1 MPHRH
6 SKESVHS
13 FAMPAITMED
23 DLGIVYLVDNAQQFW
38 SELEDIL
45 ALPKEAIPTL
55 EQLDST
61 LKRSLSLCAAYH
73 EQYLQSPFQL
83 EHACNMLLDSEL
95 FIFHSERMSD
105 IVTSEA
111 QSNTNPHFQF
121 ICFHV
126 LLSFGRR
133 RSDFFRSHKR
143 WQPLLPFLM
152 DHILVEI
159 DSDIEDT
166 YFGNSA
172 GFGSGSGYGGANVPV
187 PIEAKLRSLGV
198 RLLYEMCRVQKL
210 SIQDLRI
217 FDDAFLDYLFDLV
230 EQTRHMQDDTFNYS
244 VIKLIVALNEQF
256 MVASIGNEPNDSN
269 RHHHSSSASN
279 LENQNRVLRVL
290 MRRLGSTQTFGE
302 NMIFML
308 NRAQRTPEGLCM
320 QLLVLKLLYLLF
332 TTKGTEE
339 YFYTNDL
346 CVLVDVFLRELADLD
361 DDSESLRHTYLRVL
375 HPLLTKTQLRTVPY
389 KRPQILYIL
398 ESLIRPSNVRDVNP
412 TTKRLV
418 ERCLGGEWC
427 VGLARQKQIK
437 EAKGLNGDE
446 DNDSEISW
454 NAADTAGGITTHTAS
469 KVNGARSHLGVGS
482 SSSTTAG
489 TASTSNVTSSH
500 ASAPRT
506 LKSSKSMEFKKSRSG
521 TVTGHSN
528 NNIGVPTE
536 HDASTHAPRS
546 PLSPLFVE
554 SFRRGSNASNASF
567 SSANSV
573 SSLQGIASAVTA
585 PSASYSNSH
594 PHPPLPPINVVSPQ
608 LSSSSS
614 SSPTSTSKPSLTG
627 PSPRQPRRQGT
638 ANSAHVEGAFAD
650 PNSTHHH
657 HLHHYHNQH
666 GGLGESLNST
676 LVLSSLSGMSLT
688 NTNTSPTRT
697 HFDFD
702 SKPGSAQMKKEEK
715 GRRSAPPPPV
725 QTKRRK
731 PPAIPVGRLPAGGVT
746 SPGAGGGGVTFTAI
760 KSSNGVSSP
769 LGR

>member
-1 MPHRH
+1 
-6 SKESVHS
+6 
-13 FAMPAITMED
+13 MPAITMED
-23 DLGIVYLVDNAQQFW
+23 DLGIVYLVENAQQFW

-45 ALPKEAIPTL
+45 AIPKDDIPTL
-55 EQLDST
+55 EQLDLT

-95 FIFHSERMSD
+95 FAFHSERMSD

-133 RSDFFRSHKR
+133 RSDFFRSHRR
-143 WQPLLPFLM
+143 WQPLIPLLM

-159 DSDIEDT
+159 DPDVEDT

-172 GFGSGSGYGGANVPV
+172 GVGSGSGFSGANVPV

-244 VIKLIVALNEQF
+244 VIKLVVALNEQF
-256 MVASIGNEPNDSN
+256 MVASIGNEGNNSN
-269 RHHHSSSASN
+269 RHHTPSSTSDSD
-279 LENQNRVLRVL
+279 NRVLRVL

-308 NRAQRTPEGLCM
+308 NRAQRTPEDMCM

-332 TTKGTEE
+332 TNKGTEE

-389 KRPQILYIL
+389 KRPQILYML
-398 ESLIRPSNVRDVNP
+398 ESLIRTSNVRDVNP

-427 VGLARQKQIK
+427 VGLVRQKQIK
-437 EAKGLNGDE
+437 EAQGMNGEE
-446 DNDSEISW
+446 DKDSEISW
-454 NAADTAGGITTHTAS
+454 NAAGDAPVQHNHTHTTN
-469 KVNGARSHLGVGS
+469 KTNGTRSHLGVG
-482 SSSTTAG
+482 T
-489 TASTSNVTSSH
+489 STSTSAATTSHAISSH
-500 ASAPRT
+500 PASAPRT
-506 LKSSKSMEFKKSRSG
+506 LKSSKSMEFKKNRKLP
-521 TVTGHSN
+521 TMQPLPHS
-528 NNIGVPTE
+528 
-536 HDASTHAPRS
+536 PRS
-546 PLSPLFVE
+546 PLFYETV
-554 SFRRGSNASNASF
+554 RRGSTASTTSF
-567 SSANSV
+567 SSANSGN
-573 SSLQGIASAVTA
+573 SLHGVASAAAPYA
-585 PSASYSNSH
+585 PSSSH
-594 PHPPLPPINVVSPQ
+594 SRPHPPLPPINIVSPTP
-608 LSSSSS
+608 SS
-614 SSPTSTSKPSLTG
+614 SSPTTSSLKSPPPLPPSTHSG
-627 PSPRQPRRQGT
+627 PVPRQPRRQGT

-650 PNSTHHH
+650 PNSAHNHNHHH
-657 HLHHYHNQH
+657 HHHSEH

-676 LVLSSLSGMSLT
+676 LVLSSLSGMTLNGPST
-688 NTNTSPTRT
+688 KGSES
-697 HFDFD
+697 HF
-702 SKPGSAQMKKEEK
+702 GQQKKE
-715 GRRSAPPPPV
+715 RRSAPPPPV

-731 PPAIPVGRLPAGGVT
+731 PPAIPVGRAPGGSV
-746 SPGAGGGGVTFTAI
+746 SPGAGGGGGVVTFTAI
-760 KSSNGVSSP
+760 KSSGGIPSP
-769 LGR
+769 LSR

>member
-1 MPHRH
+1 
-6 SKESVHS
+6 
-13 FAMPAITMED
+13 MPAITMED
-23 DLGIVYLVDNAQQFW
+23 DLGIVYLVENAQQFW

-45 ALPKEAIPTL
+45 AIPKDDIPTL
-55 EQLDST
+55 EQLDLT

-95 FIFHSERMSD
+95 FAFHSERMSD

-133 RSDFFRSHKR
+133 RSDFFRSHRR
-143 WQPLLPFLM
+143 WQPLIPLLM

-159 DSDIEDT
+159 DPDVEDT

-172 GFGSGSGYGGANVPV
+172 GVGSGSGFSGANVPV

-244 VIKLIVALNEQF
+244 VIKLVVALNEQF
-256 MVASIGNEPNDSN
+256 MVASIGNEGNNSN
-269 RHHHSSSASN
+269 RHHTPTSTSEAD
-279 LENQNRVLRVL
+279 NRVLRVL

-308 NRAQRTPEGLCM
+308 NRAQRTPEDMCM

-332 TTKGTEE
+332 TNKGTEE

-389 KRPQILYIL
+389 KRPQILYML
-398 ESLIRPSNVRDVNP
+398 ESLIRTSNVRDVNP

-427 VGLARQKQIK
+427 VGLTVR
-437 EAKGLNGDE
+437 
-446 DNDSEISW
+446 
-454 NAADTAGGITTHTAS
+454 
-469 KVNGARSHLGVGS
+469 RGS
-482 SSSTTAG
+482 
-489 TASTSNVTSSH
+489 TASTT
-500 ASAPRT
+500 
-506 LKSSKSMEFKKSRSG
+506 
-521 TVTGHSN
+521 
-528 NNIGVPTE
+528 
-536 HDASTHAPRS
+536 
-546 PLSPLFVE
+546 
-554 SFRRGSNASNASF
+554 SF
-567 SSANSV
+567 SSANSGN
-573 SSLQGIASAVTA
+573 SLHGVASAAA
-585 PSASYSNSH
+585 PYTPSSSH
-594 PHPPLPPINVVSPQ
+594 SRPHPPPPPINIVSPTP
-608 LSSSSS
+608 SS
-614 SSPTSTSKPSLTG
+614 SSPTTSSLKPPPPLSPSTHSG
-627 PSPRQPRRQGT
+627 PVPRQPRRQGT

-650 PNSTHHH
+650 PNSAHNHNHHH
-657 HLHHYHNQH
+657 HHHSEH

-676 LVLSSLSGMSLT
+676 LVLSSLSGMTLNGPST
-688 NTNTSPTRT
+688 KGSES
-697 HFDFD
+697 HF
-702 SKPGSAQMKKEEK
+702 GQQKKE
-715 GRRSAPPPPV
+715 RRSAPPPPV

-731 PPAIPVGRLPAGGVT
+731 PPAIPVGRAPGGSV
-746 SPGAGGGGVTFTAI
+746 SPGAGGGGVVTFTAI
-760 KSSNGVSSP
+760 KSSGGIPSP
-769 LGR
+769 LSR

>member
-1 MPHRH
+1 
-6 SKESVHS
+6 
-13 FAMPAITMED
+13 MPAITMED
-23 DLGIVYLVDNAQQFW
+23 DLGIVYLVENAQQFW

-45 ALPKEAIPTL
+45 AIPKDDIPTL
-55 EQLDST
+55 EQLDLT

-95 FIFHSERMSD
+95 FAFHSERMTD

-133 RSDFFRSHKR
+133 RSDFFRSHRR
-143 WQPLLPFLM
+143 WQPLIPLLM

-159 DSDIEDT
+159 DPDVEDT

-172 GFGSGSGYGGANVPV
+172 GVGSGSGFSGANVPV

-244 VIKLIVALNEQF
+244 VIKLVVALNEQF
-256 MVASIGNEPNDSN
+256 MVASIGNEGNNSN
-269 RHHHSSSASN
+269 RHHTPSSTSDSD
-279 LENQNRVLRVL
+279 NRVLRVL

-308 NRAQRTPEGLCM
+308 NRAQRTPEDMCM

-332 TTKGTEE
+332 TNKGTEE

-389 KRPQILYIL
+389 KRPQILYML
-398 ESLIRPSNVRDVNP
+398 ESLIRTSNVRDVNP

-427 VGLARQKQIK
+427 VGLVRQKQIK
-437 EAKGLNGDE
+437 EAQGMNGEE
-446 DNDSEISW
+446 DKDSEISW
-454 NAADTAGGITTHTAS
+454 NAAGDAPVQHNHTHTTN
-469 KVNGARSHLGVGS
+469 KTNGTRSHLGVG
-482 SSSTTAG
+482 T
-489 TASTSNVTSSH
+489 STSTSAATTSHAISSH
-500 ASAPRT
+500 PASAPRT
-506 LKSSKSMEFKKSRSG
+506 LKSSKSMEFKKNRSG
-521 TVTGHSN
+521 SVSANNEHNAHSHEEM
-528 NNIGVPTE
+528 PTMQPLP
-536 HDASTHAPRS
+536 HSPRS
-546 PLSPLFVE
+546 PLFYETV
-554 SFRRGSNASNASF
+554 RRGSTASTTSF
-567 SSANSV
+567 SSANSGN
-573 SSLQGIASAVTA
+573 SLHGVASAAAPYA
-585 PSASYSNSH
+585 PSSSH
-594 PHPPLPPINVVSPQ
+594 SRPHPPPPPINIVSPTP
-608 LSSSSS
+608 SS
-614 SSPTSTSKPSLTG
+614 SSPTTSSLKPPPPLSPSTHSG
-627 PSPRQPRRQGT
+627 PVPRQPRRQGT

-650 PNSTHHH
+650 PNSAHNHNHHH
-657 HLHHYHNQH
+657 HHHSEH

-676 LVLSSLSGMSLT
+676 LVLSSLSGMTLNGPST
-688 NTNTSPTRT
+688 KGSES
-697 HFDFD
+697 HF
-702 SKPGSAQMKKEEK
+702 GQQKKE
-715 GRRSAPPPPV
+715 RRSAPPPPV

-731 PPAIPVGRLPAGGVT
+731 PPAIPVGRAPGGSV
-746 SPGAGGGGVTFTAI
+746 SPGVGGGGGVVTFTAI
-760 KSSNGVSSP
+760 KSSGGIPSP
-769 LGR
+769 LSR